1 MGVPGGMDCSKD
13 MDESGTLGCQI
24 CGVLGRV
31 GGGGLENPPGPG
43 NEGKSFTGENFKDWK
58 DLD

>member
-1 MGVPGGMDCSKD
+1 MDCSKD
-13 MDESGTLGCQI
+13 MDEPGTLGCQI
-24 CGVLGRV
+24 CGVRGRV